1 MAESAEARHEYQ
13 KGLGQMTDDNREHG
27 GLAELVTVLVPARN
41 EEVALGACLDSILAQ
56 DYGNLQVV
64 VVDGA
69 STDGTR
75 DIVAAYA
82 HNDPRVE
89 LVLNDR
95 ANIPASLNLGLD
107 TAKGTWLV
115 RVDAHS
121 VIPSGYVQRA
131 VARLREGQWGGVGG
145 RKSGHG
151 QTPQGRAIAVALGSR
166 FGVGN
171 SLYHYGTEEQETDH
185 IPFGSYPV
193 AVLRG
198 LGGWNETLLA
208 NEDFEFDLRLRD
220 AGYRLLFDPELSI
233 DWKSRQTLSALFSQ
247 YHRYGRS
254 KFPVAR
260 LHPGSLS
267 LRHLVPPALVLY
279 LVAAAVVGLRKPARG
294 AAMVAPY
301 AGGLGVA
308 AAVAGRNLP
317 PSERAALPLAFG
329 SMHTGWGLGFW
340 RGVVETF
347 IGERGSRS

>member
-1 MAESAEARHEYQ
+1 MTDAGND
-13 KGLGQMTDDNREHG
+13 GLG
-27 GLAELVTVLVPARN
+27 ELVTVLVPARN
-41 EEVALGACLDSILAQ
+41 EEATLGACLDSILAQ
-56 DYGNLQVV
+56 DYTNLQVV

-75 DIVAAYA
+75 DVTLGYA
-82 HNDPRVE
+82 DDDPRVE

-107 TAKGTWLV
+107 AAKGTWLV

-131 VARLREGQWGGVGG
+131 VARLREGEWGGVGG
-145 RKSGHG
+145 RKSGRG
-151 QTPQGRAIAVALGSR
+151 ETLQGRAIAVALGSR

-185 IPFGSYPV
+185 VPFGSYPV
-193 AVLRG
+193 DVIRG
-198 LGGWNETLLA
+198 LGGWNESLLA
-208 NEDFEFDLRLRD
+208 NEDYEFDLRLRE

-254 KFPVAR
+254 KAPVAR
-260 LHPGSLS
+260 LHPGSLRA
-267 LRHLVPPALVLY
+267 RHLVPPALVLY
-279 LVAAAVVGLRKPARG
+279 LAAAGVVGLRNPARG

-301 AGGLGVA
+301 AGGLIAA
-308 AAVAGRNLP
+308 AAVAGRRLP
-317 PSERAALPLAFG
+317 LSERAVLPLAFG
-329 SMHTGWGLGFW
+329 SMHTAWGLGFW
-340 RGVVETF
+340 RGVAETL
-347 IGERGSRS
+347 IGDRGPRS

>member
-1 MAESAEARHEYQ
+1 MS
-13 KGLGQMTDDNREHG
+13 DVDSG
-27 GLAELVTVLVPARN
+27 GPGELVTVLVPARD
-41 EEVALGACLDSILAQ
+41 EEAALGACLDSILAQ
-56 DYGNLQVV
+56 DYRNLQVV

-69 STDGTR
+69 STDATR
-75 DIVAAYA
+75 EVVLAYA
-82 HNDPRVE
+82 EDDQRVE

-107 TAKGTWLV
+107 AAKGTWLV

-121 VIPSGYVQRA
+121 MIPPGYVQRA
-131 VARLREGQWGGVGG
+131 VMRLRGGEWGGVGG
-145 RKSGHG
+145 RKSGRG
-151 QTPQGRAIAVALGSR
+151 ETRQGRAIAVALGSR

-185 IPFGSYPV
+185 VPFGSYPV
-193 AVLRG
+193 DLLRG

-208 NEDFEFDLRLRD
+208 NEDYELDLRLRE

-260 LHPGSLS
+260 LHPRSLRT
-267 LRHLVPPALVLY
+267 RHLVPPALVLY
-279 LVAAAVVGLRKPARG
+279 LAAAAVVGQRNPARG

-301 AGGLGVA
+301 AGGLVVA
-308 AAVAGRNLP
+308 AAIAGRRLP
-317 PSERAALPLAFG
+317 LSERAVLPLAFG
-329 SMHTGWGLGFW
+329 SMHIGWGFGFW
-340 RGVVETF
+340 RGVAEALV
-347 IGERGSRS
+347 GDRGTRS

>member
-1 MAESAEARHEYQ
+1 
-13 KGLGQMTDDNREHG
+13 MTDGRDD
-27 GLAELVTVLVPARN
+27 GLDELVTVLVPARN
-41 EEVALGACLDSILAQ
+41 EEATLGACLDSILGQ
-56 DYGNLQVV
+56 TYRDLQVV

-75 DIVAAYA
+75 DVVLAYEE
-82 HNDPRVE
+82 DDDRVE

-95 ANIPASLNLGLD
+95 ANIPSSLNLGLD
-107 TAKGTWLV
+107 AAKGTWLV

-121 VIPSGYVQRA
+121 EIPPGYVERA
-131 VARLREGQWGGVGG
+131 ITRLRDREWGGVGG
-145 RKSGHG
+145 RKTGRG
-151 QTPQGRAIAVALGSR
+151 QTRQGRAIAAALGSR

-185 IPFGSYPV
+185 VPFGSYPV
-193 AVLRG
+193 DVLRG

-208 NEDFEFDLRLRD
+208 NEDYEFDLRLRK

-260 LHPGSLS
+260 LHPGSLRA
-267 LRHLVPPALVLY
+267 RHLAPPALVLY
-279 LVAAAVVGLRKPARG
+279 LAAAGVAGLRKPARG

-301 AGGLGVA
+301 AGAIVA
-308 AAVAGRNLP
+308 AAAFAGRRLP
-317 PSERAALPLAFG
+317 PAERAVLPLAFG
-329 SMHTGWGLGFW
+329 SMHIAWGLGFW
-340 RGVVETF
+340 RGVAEGSV
-347 IGERGSRS
+347 GVRGSRSDA